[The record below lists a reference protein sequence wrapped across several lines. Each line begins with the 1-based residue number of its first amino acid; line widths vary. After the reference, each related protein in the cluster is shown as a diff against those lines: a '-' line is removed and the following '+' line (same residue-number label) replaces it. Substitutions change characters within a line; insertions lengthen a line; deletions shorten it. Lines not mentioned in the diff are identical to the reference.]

1 MVDIF
6 PHPNS
11 IKFYA
16 HVAANV
22 TDCGQSIKVVGLVEV
37 RPEGIICLIVLVTIE
52 EKCVISKDG
61 FERRAEDGRL
71 SLAGGGGERRR
82 FIEGIRV

>member
-16 HVAANV
+16 RVASNI
-22 TDCGQSIKVVGLVEV
+22 TDCGQSIKVVGIVEV
-37 RPEGIICLIVLVTIE
+37 RPQGIICLIVLVTTE
-52 EKCVISKDG
+52 EKRVICKDG
-61 FERRAEDGRL
+61 FERRAEEGRL
-71 SLAGGGGERRR
+71 SLVGGGGERGR